1 MFFDEVNGGR
11 QRGKGRRRS
20 TSARNRYRV
29 EARVKR
35 NDSRKMYRIGAIVL
49 LISVVLGF
57 VAAAFAGLLYTRD
70 LLFARNDRFVIRN
83 IEILDGQIKTEG
95 MIREYLTYEGISV
108 GSNLFCFD
116 IDDFEALYL
125 KRNPLVKTIHV
136 TRQFPDTLKVAIRER
151 DPLVRLGQRGSLVAD
166 SEGFVFRL
174 SSNLHRLPVII
185 GCKDPKLEP
194 GGFVRGSARA
204 AVEVLTVC
212 DNPRVGLRVVGVDVS
227 KADYL
232 LMHILTPDG
241 IKEARLAWEG
251 MGSGQPEA
259 RRDLLLRL
267 SRLKQAA
274 KNDRGRHGQYDATLP
289 GRVYVR

>member
-1 MFFDEVNGGR
+1 MFFDELDAGSK
-11 QRGKGRRRS
+11 RGKGRKRS
-20 TSARNRYRV
+20 TSSRNRYRV

-35 NDSRKMYRIGAIVL
+35 GDSRRMYRIGAIIL
-49 LISVVLGF
+49 LVSVVLGF
-57 VAAAFAGLLYTRD
+57 LAAAFAGLLFTRD

-95 MIREYLTYEGISV
+95 MIREYLAYEGISV
-108 GSNLFCFD
+108 GSNLFGFD
-116 IDDFEALYL
+116 IDEFEALYL
-125 KRNPLVKTIHV
+125 KRNPLVKTVHV

-151 DPLVRLGQRGSLVAD
+151 DPLVRMGQRGSLVAD

-194 GGFVRGSARA
+194 GGYVRGSARA

-227 KADYL
+227 KPDYL

-251 MGSGQPEA
+251 MGSGRPEA

-274 KNDRGRHGQYDATLP
+274 KNDRGGHGQYDATLP

>member
-1 MFFDEVNGGR
+1 MLFDETGSKRARGG
-11 QRGKGRRRS
+11 GKRRS
-20 TSARNRYRV
+20 SSSRNRYRV

-35 NDSRKMYRIGAIVL
+35 GDSKRMYRIGAVIL
-49 LISVVLGF
+49 LVSVVLGF
-57 VAAAFAGLLYTRD
+57 FAAAFAGLLFTRD

-83 IEILDGQIKTEG
+83 IEVLDGQIKTAD
-95 MIREYLTYEGISV
+95 MIREYLAYEGISV
-108 GSNLFCFD
+108 GSNLFSFD
-116 IDDFEALYL
+116 IEAFESLYL
-125 KRNPLVKTIHV
+125 KRNPLVKAIHV
-136 TRQFPDTLKVAIRER
+136 TRQFPDRLEVAIRER

-194 GGFVRGSARA
+194 GKHVRGAARA

-212 DNPRVGLRVVGVDVS
+212 DNPRVGLRIVGVDVS
-227 KADYL
+227 KPDYL
-232 LMHILTPDG
+232 LMHFLTPDG

-251 MGSGQPEA
+251 MGSGLPEA
-259 RRDLLLRL
+259 KRDLLLRL
-267 SRLKQAA
+267 GRLKQAA

>member
-1 MFFDEVNGGR
+1 
-11 QRGKGRRRS
+11 
-20 TSARNRYRV
+20 
-29 EARVKR
+29 
-35 NDSRKMYRIGAIVL
+35 MYRIGAIVL